1 MAENSFVDLKINSPA
16 SGSVYFASDVIAT
29 IAGLSLTE
37 IEGIANIIKYGGLRN
52 DKSGK
57 KNTLNIKNL
66 TKGIRVDVKDNLV
79 SVSITSVIEY
89 GYSVPEVCRAIQEN
103 VKKTIETMTGMSVK
117 SVDVHVTGLNFEK
130 ENAAVPETDYH
141 SYLTQAEAKAIAEGQ
156 TGKEQEG

>member
-57 KNTLNIKNL
+57 KNTLQATDCL
-66 TKGIRVDVKDNLV
+66 GLW
-79 SVSITSVIEY
+79 ITF
-89 GYSVPEVCRAIQEN
+89 C
-103 VKKTIETMTGMSVK
+103 
-117 SVDVHVTGLNFEK
+117 
-130 ENAAVPETDYH
+130 
-141 SYLTQAEAKAIAEGQ
+141 
-156 TGKEQEG
+156 GKLPFPSTTPIS